1 MNHEKKGNMPQEVHE
16 PFRPDAGKA
25 MQRNISDGLS
35 SEESDR
41 AGLKFYM
48 QKTGTVHSRDKM
60 VLCGKWVRSGFKAR

>member
-1 MNHEKKGNMPQEVHE
+1 MPQEVHE

-48 QKTGTVHSRDKM
+48 QKTGTVHSRDRM